1 MVRSAAQHVV
11 VVPVKPPGIGK
22 SRLVGIPGEQRTA
35 LAAAFATDTVG
46 ACLETPGVARVL
58 VTTDDARFAGALA
71 ALGADTVPDG
81 ATGLN
86 EALLQAA
93 AEARRRWP
101 SLVPVALC
109 ADLPALRPEDL
120 AAALASAGGRA
131 SYVVDADGTGTTLY
145 TAPYDDFG
153 PRFGA
158 GSASAHAATGATA
171 LPGDLPGLRRDVD
184 DLPSL
189 GGAVALG
196 VGRATRAL
204 LAGMPGLLPG
214 QHDGPPS

>member
-1 MVRSAAQHVV
+1 
-11 VVPVKPPGIGK
+11 
-22 SRLVGIPGEQRTA
+22 
-35 LAAAFATDTVG
+35 
-46 ACLETPGVARVL
+46 VARVL

-109 ADLPALRPEDL
+109 ADLPALRPDDL
-120 AAALASAGGRA
+120 AEALAGAAGRA
-131 SYVVDADGTGTTLY
+131 SYVADADGTGTTLY
-145 TAPYDDFG
+145 TAPYDEFV
-153 PRFGA
+153 PSFGA
-158 GSASAHAATGATA
+158 GSAAAHAATGARP
-171 LPGDLPGLRRDVD
+171 LPGELPGLRHDVD
-184 DLPSL
+184 DLAGL
-189 GGAVALG
+189 RGAVDLG

-204 LAGMPGLLPG
+204 LAEMPDLLSG